1 MDAPDLAQIPDD
13 ALLLDNQLCFNLY
26 AASRKVIQLYGPH
39 LSRLDLT
46 YTQYI
51 TLLALWEHPVL
62 TVKELGGLLLLDTGT
77 LTPLLKKMEKKGF
90 LTRTRS
96 PQDERS
102 VIIAITE
109 RGQALKLEALKFIP
123 QLACSSCLSPAELEE
138 LRELAKK
145 LLFGLE
151 LGRE

>member
-1 MDAPDLAQIPDD
+1 MDAFELIQLPDD

-51 TLLALWEHPVL
+51 VLLALWEHPSL
-62 TVKELGGLLLLDTGT
+62 AVKELGEKLLLDTGT
-77 LTPLLKKMEKKGF
+77 LTPLLKKMEKKG
-90 LTRTRS
+90 LIMRARS
-96 PQDERS
+96 QNDERS
-102 VIIAITE
+102 VIITITE
-109 RGQALKLEALKFIP
+109 QGQNLKQEALKFIP
-123 QLACSSCLSPAELEE
+123 QLGCSSCLSLQELED

-151 LGRE
+151 LGKA